1 MALLSIGLIG
11 VAAAVYVGVGQ
22 TRSSLDDSAAAAV
35 ARQAAATLAQMMT
48 RDNTSEWADSKYHA
62 FPESNTPTPGAL
74 QLATAGSQICASDP
88 RYAWIPVYRRETD
101 SPIAQLMIFVVRS
114 EARPNFDANDLTT
127 FEGLYPATLLPAP
140 ATTYSVTIHGNE
152 IELNMPNG
160 LERIAPGALI
170 LLNGGDAVVNGR
182 VVRISARG
190 EGNRWELTPGQDL
203 ADAID
208 THAREVAANPEG
220 ADPTFH
226 PSVESAFI
234 IGRGYADV
242 TKPSLGYNGPNQAVA
257 VYSTIVT
264 LR

>member
-35 ARQAAATLAQMMT
+35 ARQAAATLAQVMT
-48 RDNTSEWADSKYHA
+48 RENTSEWADAKYHA

-101 SPIAQLMIFVVRS
+101 SAVAQLMIFVVHS
-114 EARPNFDANDLTT
+114 EARPKFDAKDLTT

-152 IELNMPNG
+152 IELNMPSG
-160 LERIAPGALI
+160 LERIAPGTLV
-170 LLNGGDAVVNGR
+170 LFNGGDAVVNGR
-182 VVRISARG
+182 VVRISGRG

-220 ADPTFH
+220 ADPAFH
-226 PSVESAFI
+226 PSVESAFV
-234 IGRGYADV
+234 IGRGYTDV
-242 TKPSLGYNGPNQAVA
+242 TKPSLGYNGPSQAVA